1 VDGSFQYEEG
11 ETIRF
16 TIGATYLGEVTGKEE
31 VTPFDLANSPVVT
44 GGDIG
49 WALLEDEDP
58 FQTVVNLTVL
68 LHSLDHDA
76 DPGSR
81 IEIRACAAELL
92 AKVKLDLRW
101 RATGLV
107 FAVDPEGESIYVA
120 QDWETFQSDPTLRHI
135 LGIADR
141 KNCFSTPHGV
151 VQPGMAIGNL
161 YVTLGID
168 PRIYGLSFKR
178 EENQEDISTDRF
190 EYDHNGNATL
200 HETSDFGGAYETSEY
215 NADGRVIRHEQHADQ
230 FNHHRV
236 ETWRYDEDGNLIE
249 SEITGTDGYVMGEVQ
264 EKSTGRYDI
273 DGNRLAW
280 TTIKTRVD
288 DEETEVLRNRYAYDV
303 HERLVQFAEESDFQ
317 DADRER
323 HYSERFTYSRD
334 AYGNLRAIELLR
346 TARVLEDDPDAPPEW
361 LETASSQ
368 GLEANQFGK
377 VTRYY
382 FDGGK
387 LVYAWSYDSDGKVTE
402 FSWVGVMDWIYRYEY
417 DADRNVT
424 RREFINTRDDV
435 VEEIVTWQY
444 DEIGNVIQKDVW
456 STSPTGEYYSLETWQ
471 YHTDNALKVY
481 EIEETQLSVEAEELE
496 EEKEVRRRGY
506 RYDANGN
513 LLQYEEPGVERKAW
527 EYDAGG
533 KLVREQ
539 VEIEAEGRYTQFWE
553 YDAEKIV
560 KRNLVDEGGDGSI
573 DVTTVFQY
581 QPTEWGILFSST
593 QRPVF
598 LNPRPDVE
606 QLATTGF

>member
-1 VDGSFQYEEG
+1 MDGSFQYEEG

-16 TIGATYLGEVTGKEE
+16 TIGATYLGEVMGKEQ
-31 VTPFDLANSPVVT
+31 VIS
-44 GGDIG
+44 GGRYWKTRTRFKLSSILQCCST
-49 WALLEDEDP
+49 ALITT
-58 FQTVVNLTVL
+58 QT
-68 LHSLDHDA
+68 
-76 DPGSR
+76 
-81 IEIRACAAELL
+81 RA
-92 AKVKLDLRW
+92 
-101 RATGLV
+101 
-107 FAVDPEGESIYVA
+107 
-120 QDWETFQSDPTLRHI
+120 
-135 LGIADR
+135 
-141 KNCFSTPHGV
+141 
-151 VQPGMAIGNL
+151 MALGNL
-161 YVTLGID
+161 YSSLGID
-168 PRIYGLSFKR
+168 PRIYGLVFKR
-178 EENQEDISTDRF
+178 EENQDGISTDRF
-190 EYDHNGNATL
+190 EYDQNGNAIR

-215 NADGRVIRHEQHADQ
+215 DADG
-230 FNHHRV
+230 
-236 ETWRYDEDGNLIE
+236 
-249 SEITGTDGYVMGEVQ
+249 
-264 EKSTGRYDI
+264 
-273 DGNRLAW
+273 
-280 TTIKTRVD
+280 
-288 DEETEVLRNRYAYDV
+288 
-303 HERLVQFAEESDFQ
+303 
-317 DADRER
+317 
-323 HYSERFTYSRD
+323 
-334 AYGNLRAIELLR
+334 
-346 TARVLEDDPDAPPEW
+346 
-361 LETASSQ
+361 
-368 GLEANQFGK
+368 
-377 VTRYY
+377 
-382 FDGGK
+382 
-387 LVYAWSYDSDGKVTE
+387 
-402 FSWVGVMDWIYRYEY
+402 
-417 DADRNVT
+417 NVT